1 VNDTEL
7 DEILDTW
14 QAPTVPASLRENVRA
29 GFAANLRQKP
39 LHDRRTHWIG
49 GWLPGPRKSLFAG
62 AALGTGLLLLIV
74 TQALPQP
81 LPPENIPYT
90 VDSEFVRYSDDGSPS
105 VEMYLTSYTNQ
116 NGAEALVSRSLPNH
130 PFGTAL
136 GRTLD
141 ATLPAWQRFILPLT
155 VTSAELEK
163 IKKSRPPSIGFIT
176 GCADW
181 TCLLPN
187 RYFFRKAA
195 TGGGNECV
203 EGTVVGRETI
213 LNYSTTAVELREWNG
228 GKTTLWV
235 APDLG
240 CFALRITSEAK
251 RSDGSFHLEKAKQAV
266 RVTLKP

>member
-1 VNDTEL
+1 MNDTEL
-7 DEILDTW
+7 DEMLDTW
-14 QAPTVPASLRENVRA
+14 QAPAVPASLRENVRA
-29 GFAANLRQKP
+29 GFAANLQQRP
-39 LHDRRTHWIG
+39 LRDRR
-49 GWLPGPRKSLFAG
+49 PRWVTKWPRSARKGMFAG
-62 AALGTGLLLLIV
+62 AAVGAGLLLLIV

-90 VDSEFVRYSDDGSPS
+90 VDSEFLRYADDGSPS

-141 ATLPAWQRFILPLT
+141 ATLPAWQRLILPLT

-181 TCLLPN
+181 TCLLLN
-187 RYFFRKAA
+187 RYFFRKPAI
-195 TGGGNECV
+195 GGGNECV

-213 LNYSTTAVELREWNG
+213 LNYPTTAVELRGWDG
-228 GKTTLWV
+228 SKTTLWM
-235 APDLG
+235 APELG
-240 CFALRITSEAK
+240 CFALKITSEDQ
-251 RSDGSFHLEKAKQAV
+251 RPDGSFHLEKAKQALKI
-266 RVTLKP
+266 TLKP

>member
-7 DEILDTW
+7 DEMLDKW
-14 QAPTVPASLRENVRA
+14 QAPPVPASLRENVRA
-29 GFAANLRQKP
+29 GFSATLQQKP
-39 LHDRRTHWIG
+39 LRDRRTRWITK
-49 GWLPGPRKSLFAG
+49 WLLGARKGMFVG
-62 AALGTGLLLLIV
+62 AALSAGLLLLIV
-74 TQALPQP
+74 TQALPQT
-81 LPPENIPYT
+81 PPPVNIPYT
-90 VDSEFVRYSDDGSPS
+90 VDSEFVRYADDGSPS

-141 ATLPAWQRFILPLT
+141 ATLPAWQRLILPLT
-155 VTSAELEK
+155 ITSAELEK

-181 TCLLPN
+181 TCLLLN

-203 EGTVVGRETI
+203 EGNMVGSERI
-213 LNYSTTAVELREWNG
+213 LNYPTTAVELREWDRS
-228 GKTTLWV
+228 KTTLWM

-240 CFALRITSEAK
+240 CFALRITSEAQ
-251 RSDGSFHLEKAKQAV
+251 RPDGSFQLVKAKQALK
-266 RVTLKP
+266 VTLNP